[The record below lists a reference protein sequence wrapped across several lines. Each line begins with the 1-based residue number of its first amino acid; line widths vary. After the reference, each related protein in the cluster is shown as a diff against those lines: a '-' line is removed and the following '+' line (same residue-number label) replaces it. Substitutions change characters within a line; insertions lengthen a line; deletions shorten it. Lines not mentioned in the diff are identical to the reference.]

1 MGVNHEKYDPS
12 LQVVS
17 NASCTTNCLAPLA
30 KVIND
35 KYGIVEG
42 KLIIYLKTPAYPKYI
57 YLHFNLFL
65 LDTSHTALVFE
76 GGHYVRMY
84 GYVRISKKG
93 PKNVRIVRIFFVRT
107 EM

>member
-1 MGVNHEKYDPS
+1 MFVMGVNHEKYDPS

-84 GYVRISKKG
+84 GFQKKG
-93 PKNVRIVRIFFVRT
+93 QQ
-107 EM
+107 MYGLY